1 MSEEADRLFVKLP
14 VTDWLSQRSM
24 WKCHDWIS
32 QNRRWKFHNSS
43 LVIWWEEIHP
53 AAMPVTST
61 KPTSQSPCSNLQ
73 SPSTNLEKKES
84 MSTGASKD
92 KSSILCLTCAMKCY
106 KLLFVNDSCICLS
119 HSAQQSTV
127 GPDSFP
133 WLPDGTWVDGC
144 IFRLDTSQHRS
155 FFFLPILT
163 CQKPW
168 DLFMPLLALA
178 VHRFWLS

>member
-1 MSEEADRLFVKLP
+1 MGG
-14 VTDWLSQRSM
+14 
-24 WKCHDWIS
+24 
-32 QNRRWKFHNSS
+32 NSS
-43 LVIWWEEIHP
+43 CGDACHLN
-53 AAMPVTST
+53 

-73 SPSTNLEKKES
+73 SPSTNLEIKES
-84 MSTGASKD
+84 RSTGASKD
-92 KSSILCLTCAMKCY
+92 KSSILCLTCAMRCY

-155 FFFLPILT
+155 FFYPSSHVRNLEICSCHFLLL
-163 CQKPW
+163 
-168 DLFMPLLALA
+168 LFTVFGCHNISPGQWLDVHSFNLLLR
-178 VHRFWLS
+178 VEKK